1 MMCFPVPHYAPQIA
15 APLSRDKQQSLSK
28 HTVFSRLTVCQMAL
42 CSVASSLNRRGGF
55 TPGFIPMHLTG
66 MSDSS
71 DPCGAA
77 PVSVFSLQLS
87 LFSQK
92 SRLLEA
98 LSGAD
103 VFLVDEQTGEQSLPE
118 HTVCGFVSYTQMCNV
133 FPSMHM
139 HS

>member
-1 MMCFPVPHYAPQIA
+1 M
-15 APLSRDKQQSLSK
+15 
-28 HTVFSRLTVCQMAL
+28 FSRLTVCQMAL

-77 PVSVFSLQLS
+77 PVSVFSPQLS
-87 LFSQK
+87 LFSQR
-92 SRLLEA
+92 SLPLQA

-103 VFLVDEQTGEQSLPE
+103 VFLVDEQTGE
-118 HTVCGFVSYTQMCNV
+118 
-133 FPSMHM
+133 
-139 HS
+139 